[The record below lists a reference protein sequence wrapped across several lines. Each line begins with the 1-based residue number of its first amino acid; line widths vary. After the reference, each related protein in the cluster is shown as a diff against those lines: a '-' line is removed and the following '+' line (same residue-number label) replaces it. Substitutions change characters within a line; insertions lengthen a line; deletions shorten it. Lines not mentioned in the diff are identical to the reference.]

1 MALNTIGTRVIS
13 DTTATDEVPLLPTG
27 SVFTSIRSSIS
38 GCLICDGSALSR
50 TTFAKLFSVM
60 PFSSATVTTPIAS
73 PGIVTWTSHG
83 LTTGREFQL
92 TTTGT
97 LPTGINGANVIYFV
111 RVINANTFHVY
122 DTLANAMNTASTTG
136 RINFTGSSSGT
147 HTATSYVFG
156 NGISGVLTHFSLP
169 DFRGVVPRGSGITN
183 GYVASATIIA
193 GEKTGDVVQGHR
205 HSTSVSHDA
214 RAGGGGY
221 AGGAFG
227 ASDSTATI
235 SVSVLDATTDGTNG
249 TPRTGIETRV
259 KSLGINYFIK
269 VI

>member
-60 PFSSATVTTPIAS
+60 PFSSATVTTPVAS

-156 NGISGVLTHFSLP
+156 NGTSGVLTHFSLP
-169 DFRGVVPRGSGITN
+169 DSRGVVLRGSGITN
-183 GYVASATIIA
+183 GYVASATIVA
-193 GEKTGDVVQGHR
+193 GEKTD
-205 HSTSVSHDA
+205 DA
-214 RAGGGGY
+214 LQDHQHNVPFQTLGSPGQAGGSYNAITTGGTQTTSNT
-221 AGGAFG
+221 GR
-227 ASDSTATI
+227 TI
-235 SVSVLDATTDGTNG
+235 T
-249 TPRTGIETRV
+249 ETRM